1 MADVNVSVMADR
13 TPITVAIVHLHTIEP
28 FEGTDNFFRVKAEQ
42 KMSKDDSPTQEHI
55 FRVVYAAE
63 LKKMRDYQLQDER
76 RRVNYQEG
84 KTPGRRGE
92 IIMQDE
98 ISKETVRRY
107 YLNREGSKSLSDKR
121 FNLLL

>member
-1 MADVNVSVMADR
+1 
-13 TPITVAIVHLHTIEP
+13 
-28 FEGTDNFFRVKAEQ
+28 
-42 KMSKDDSPTQEHI
+42 MSKDVPTTQEHI

-98 ISKETVRRY
+98 ISKETIRRY
-107 YLNREGSKSLSDKR
+107 YLNRKDSKSLSDKR
-121 FNLLL
+121 FNLRI

>member
-13 TPITVAIVHLHTIEP
+13 TPITVVIVHLRTIEP
-28 FEGTDNFFRVKAEQ
+28 FEGIDNLRVKVEQ

-63 LKKMRDYQLQDER
+63 LKKMRDCQLQDER

-121 FNLLL
+121 FNLLI

>member
-1 MADVNVSVMADR
+1 
-13 TPITVAIVHLHTIEP
+13 
-28 FEGTDNFFRVKAEQ
+28 
-42 KMSKDDSPTQEHI
+42 MSKDDSPTQEHI

-98 ISKETVRRY
+98 ISKETIRRY
-107 YLNREGSKSLSDKR
+107 YLNRKGSSSFRINASMYSSRDKEALSCM
-121 FNLLL
+121 NN

>member
-1 MADVNVSVMADR
+1 MSEDATAQ
-13 TPITVAIVHLHTIEP
+13 
-28 FEGTDNFFRVKAEQ
+28 EQ
-42 KMSKDDSPTQEHI
+42 T

-63 LKKMRDYQLQDER
+63 LKKKRDNELNDER

-98 ISKETVRRY
+98 ISKETIRRY
-107 YLNREGSKSLSDKR
+107 YLKQEKGSKPISNIR
-121 FNLLL
+121 FNIRI

>member
-13 TPITVAIVHLHTIEP
+13 TPITVAIVHLRTIEP
-28 FEGTDNFFRVKAEQ
+28 FEGTNNFFRVKVEQ
-42 KMSKDDSPTQEHI
+42 KMSKDGPLTKEHI

-63 LKKMRDYQLQDER
+63 LKKMHDYQLQDER

-98 ISKETVRRY
+98 ISKETIRRY
-107 YLNREGSKSLSDKR
+107 YLNRKDSKSLSDKR
-121 FNLLL
+121 FNLLI

>member
-1 MADVNVSVMADR
+1 
-13 TPITVAIVHLHTIEP
+13 
-28 FEGTDNFFRVKAEQ
+28 
-42 KMSKDDSPTQEHI
+42 MSKDDHPTQEHI
-55 FRVVYAAE
+55 FRAVYAAE

-98 ISKETVRRY
+98 ISKETIRRY
-107 YLNREGSKSLSDKR
+107 YLNRRAQSPFRINASIYSSRDKKSSQ
-121 FNLLL
+121 